1 LTARAGTGE
10 HHPNTRE
17 GQAMRRRSLLGL
29 AASLPFIRTAAAQ
42 GTDYPSRPVRVLV
55 GFPPGG
61 GVDLT
66 ARPLLAKVQE
76 RLGSQFVV
84 ENRGGA
90 NGNIAMEAAARAAPD
105 GYTLFFGNGGN
116 LAINHALYANLSFDT
131 LRDFAP
137 IAQVVQ
143 VPLAVTVPAD
153 LPVRNVQEFIALARS
168 RPGQLNMGS
177 GGTGGLPHLAFE
189 LFRRQANIDVVHV
202 PYRGSAPA
210 LQDRIGGRVQIMI
223 DAFNLSRGAVEAGRV
238 RVIATTGRERMPA
251 LPDVPTVAEQGLPD
265 FVAIGWQDLGEN
277 PTLAPSVLTM
287 PLGDV
292 EEFDPVYAGILLRSL
307 RLAALTVVVCL
318 CLCYPAAFWV
328 SRLSGARKNLVLF
341 LVTLPFF
348 ANLIIRVYAWML
360 VLRPTGVLTRA
371 FDAVGLGAHAPDL
384 MFTEGA
390 VVIGLAYVLLPFMFL
405 PLYASIEKLDP
416 ALSQASS
423 DLGASPL
430 QGFLRVTLPLTTPGI
445 LGGSVL
451 VFIPAFGN
459 FVVPALMG
467 GAKVM
472 LVGNTIEQQFLAA
485 RNWPFGAA
493 LAMLV
498 LGIIL
503 VAMLAYA
510 WRFGRGDAVARP

>member
-1 LTARAGTGE
+1 
-10 HHPNTRE
+10 
-17 GQAMRRRSLLGL
+17 MRRRSLLGL
-29 AASLPFIRTAAAQ
+29 AAGLPLIRTAAAQ

-66 ARPLLAKVQE
+66 ARPLLAKLQE

-153 LPVRNVQEFIALARS
+153 LPVRTVQEFIALARS
-168 RPGQLNMGS
+168 RPGHLNMGS

-210 LQDRIGGRVQIMI
+210 LQDLIGGRVQIMI

-265 FVAIGWQDLGEN
+265 FVAIGWQGLV
-277 PTLAPSVLTM
+277 APVAT
-287 PLGDV
+287 
-292 EEFDPVYAGILLRSL
+292 
-307 RLAALTVVVCL
+307 
-318 CLCYPAAFWV
+318 PAAIRA
-328 SRLSGARKNLVLF
+328 RLEQAVEWAMRE
-341 LVTLPFF
+341 TDLPQ
-348 ANLIIRVYAWML
+348 
-360 VLRPTGVLTRA
+360 
-371 FDAVGLGAHAPDL
+371 
-384 MFTEGA
+384 
-390 VVIGLAYVLLPFMFL
+390 AY
-405 PLYASIEKLDP
+405 
-416 ALSQASS
+416 LSQGS
-423 DLGASPL
+423 
-430 QGFLRVTLPLTTPGI
+430 LPH
-445 LGGSVL
+445 
-451 VFIPAFGN
+451 FA
-459 FVVPALMG
+459 
-467 GAKVM
+467 
-472 LVGNTIEQQFLAA
+472 
-485 RNWPFGAA
+485 GAA
-493 LAMLV
+493 AFRRLIEEERTL
-498 LGIIL
+498 
-503 VAMLAYA
+503 
-510 WRFGRGDAVARP
+510 WARVVREGNIQPD

>member
-1 LTARAGTGE
+1 
-10 HHPNTRE
+10 
-17 GQAMRRRSLLGL
+17 MRRRSLLGL
-29 AASLPFIRTAAAQ
+29 AAGLPLIRTAAAQ

-66 ARPLLAKVQE
+66 ARPLLAKLQE

-153 LPVRNVQEFIALARS
+153 LPVRTVQEFIALARS

-210 LQDRIGGRVQIMI
+210 LQDLIGGRVQIMI

-265 FVAIGWQDLGEN
+265 FVAIGWQGLV
-277 PTLAPSVLTM
+277 A
-287 PLGDV
+287 
-292 EEFDPVYAGILLRSL
+292 
-307 RLAALTVVVCL
+307 
-318 CLCYPAAFWV
+318 PAATPAAIRA
-328 SRLSGARKNLVLF
+328 RLEQAVEWAMRE
-341 LVTLPFF
+341 TDLPRAYLDQGSLPHF
-348 ANLIIRVYAWML
+348 A
-360 VLRPTGVLTRA
+360 
-371 FDAVGLGAHAPDL
+371 
-384 MFTEGA
+384 
-390 VVIGLAYVLLPFMFL
+390 
-405 PLYASIEKLDP
+405 
-416 ALSQASS
+416 
-423 DLGASPL
+423 
-430 QGFLRVTLPLTTPGI
+430 
-445 LGGSVL
+445 
-451 VFIPAFGN
+451 
-459 FVVPALMG
+459 
-467 GAKVM
+467 
-472 LVGNTIEQQFLAA
+472 
-485 RNWPFGAA
+485 GAA
-493 LAMLV
+493 AFRRLIEEERAL
-498 LGIIL
+498 
-503 VAMLAYA
+503 
-510 WRFGRGDAVARP
+510 WARVVREGNIQPD

>member
-1 LTARAGTGE
+1 
-10 HHPNTRE
+10 
-17 GQAMRRRSLLGL
+17 MRRRSLLGL
-29 AASLPFIRTAAAQ
+29 AAGLPLIRTAAAQ

-66 ARPLLAKVQE
+66 ARPLLAKLQE

-153 LPVRNVQEFIALARS
+153 LPVRTVQEFIALARS

-210 LQDRIGGRVQIMI
+210 LQDLIGGRVQIMI

-265 FVAIGWQDLGEN
+265 FVAIGWQGLV
-277 PTLAPSVLTM
+277 APVAT
-287 PLGDV
+287 
-292 EEFDPVYAGILLRSL
+292 
-307 RLAALTVVVCL
+307 
-318 CLCYPAAFWV
+318 PAAIRA
-328 SRLSGARKNLVLF
+328 RLEQAVEWAMRE
-341 LVTLPFF
+341 TDLPQ
-348 ANLIIRVYAWML
+348 
-360 VLRPTGVLTRA
+360 
-371 FDAVGLGAHAPDL
+371 
-384 MFTEGA
+384 
-390 VVIGLAYVLLPFMFL
+390 AY
-405 PLYASIEKLDP
+405 
-416 ALSQASS
+416 LSQGS
-423 DLGASPL
+423 
-430 QGFLRVTLPLTTPGI
+430 LPH
-445 LGGSVL
+445 
-451 VFIPAFGN
+451 FA
-459 FVVPALMG
+459 
-467 GAKVM
+467 
-472 LVGNTIEQQFLAA
+472 
-485 RNWPFGAA
+485 GAA
-493 LAMLV
+493 AFRRLIEEERTL
-498 LGIIL
+498 
-503 VAMLAYA
+503 
-510 WRFGRGDAVARP
+510 WARVVREGNIQPD

>member
-1 LTARAGTGE
+1 
-10 HHPNTRE
+10 
-17 GQAMRRRSLLGL
+17 MRRRSLLGL
-29 AASLPFIRTAAAQ
+29 AATLPLIRTAAAQ

-66 ARPLLAKVQE
+66 ARPLLAKLQE

-210 LQDRIGGRVQIMI
+210 LQDLIGGRVQIMI

-265 FVAIGWQDLGEN
+265 FVAIGWQGLV
-277 PTLAPSVLTM
+277 A
-287 PLGDV
+287 
-292 EEFDPVYAGILLRSL
+292 
-307 RLAALTVVVCL
+307 
-318 CLCYPAAFWV
+318 PAATPAAIRA
-328 SRLSGARKNLVLF
+328 RLEQAVEWAMRETDLPRAYLDQGSLPHFAGATAFRRLIEEER
-341 LVTLPFF
+341 TLW
-348 ANLIIRVYAWML
+348 ARV
-360 VLRPTGVLTRA
+360 VREGNIQ
-371 FDAVGLGAHAPDL
+371 PD
-384 MFTEGA
+384 
-390 VVIGLAYVLLPFMFL
+390 
-405 PLYASIEKLDP
+405 
-416 ALSQASS
+416 
-423 DLGASPL
+423 
-430 QGFLRVTLPLTTPGI
+430 
-445 LGGSVL
+445 
-451 VFIPAFGN
+451 
-459 FVVPALMG
+459 
-467 GAKVM
+467 
-472 LVGNTIEQQFLAA
+472 
-485 RNWPFGAA
+485 
-493 LAMLV
+493 
-498 LGIIL
+498 
-503 VAMLAYA
+503 
-510 WRFGRGDAVARP
+510 

>member
-1 LTARAGTGE
+1 
-10 HHPNTRE
+10 
-17 GQAMRRRSLLGL
+17 MRRRSLLGL
-29 AASLPFIRTAAAQ
+29 AASLPLIRTAVAQ

-66 ARPLLAKVQE
+66 ARPLLAKLQE

-90 NGNIAMEAAARAAPD
+90 NGNIAMEATARAAPD

-143 VPLAVTVPAD
+143 VPLAVTVPAE
-153 LPVRNVQEFIALARS
+153 LPVRTVQEFIALARS

-210 LQDRIGGRVQIMI
+210 LQDLIGGRVHIMI

-265 FVAIGWQDLGEN
+265 FVAIGWQGLV
-277 PTLAPSVLTM
+277 A
-287 PLGDV
+287 
-292 EEFDPVYAGILLRSL
+292 
-307 RLAALTVVVCL
+307 
-318 CLCYPAAFWV
+318 PAATPAAIRA
-328 SRLSGARKNLVLF
+328 RLEQAVEWAMRE
-341 LVTLPFF
+341 TDLPQTYLGQGSLPHF
-348 ANLIIRVYAWML
+348 A
-360 VLRPTGVLTRA
+360 
-371 FDAVGLGAHAPDL
+371 
-384 MFTEGA
+384 
-390 VVIGLAYVLLPFMFL
+390 
-405 PLYASIEKLDP
+405 
-416 ALSQASS
+416 
-423 DLGASPL
+423 
-430 QGFLRVTLPLTTPGI
+430 
-445 LGGSVL
+445 
-451 VFIPAFGN
+451 
-459 FVVPALMG
+459 
-467 GAKVM
+467 
-472 LVGNTIEQQFLAA
+472 
-485 RNWPFGAA
+485 GAA
-493 LAMLV
+493 AFRRLIEEERTL
-498 LGIIL
+498 
-503 VAMLAYA
+503 
-510 WRFGRGDAVARP
+510 WARVVREGNIQPD

>member
-1 LTARAGTGE
+1 
-10 HHPNTRE
+10 
-17 GQAMRRRSLLGL
+17 MRRRALLGL
-29 AASLPFIRTAAAQ
+29 AAALPLIRTAAAQ

-66 ARPLLAKVQE
+66 ARPLLAKLQE

-116 LAINHALYANLSFDT
+116 LAINHALYANLPFDT

-210 LQDRIGGRVQIMI
+210 LQDLIGGRVQIMI

-238 RVIATTGRERMPA
+238 RVIATTGRDRMPA
-251 LPDVPTVAEQGLPD
+251 LPDVPTVAEQGLRD
-265 FVAIGWQDLGEN
+265 FVAIGWQGLV
-277 PTLAPSVLTM
+277 A
-287 PLGDV
+287 
-292 EEFDPVYAGILLRSL
+292 
-307 RLAALTVVVCL
+307 
-318 CLCYPAAFWV
+318 PAATPV
-328 SRLSGARKNLVLF
+328 PVRARLEQAAAWAMRE
-341 LVTLPFF
+341 TDLPQAYLAQGSLPHF
-348 ANLIIRVYAWML
+348 A
-360 VLRPTGVLTRA
+360 
-371 FDAVGLGAHAPDL
+371 
-384 MFTEGA
+384 
-390 VVIGLAYVLLPFMFL
+390 
-405 PLYASIEKLDP
+405 
-416 ALSQASS
+416 
-423 DLGASPL
+423 
-430 QGFLRVTLPLTTPGI
+430 
-445 LGGSVL
+445 
-451 VFIPAFGN
+451 
-459 FVVPALMG
+459 
-467 GAKVM
+467 
-472 LVGNTIEQQFLAA
+472 
-485 RNWPFGAA
+485 GAA
-493 LAMLV
+493 EFRRLIEEERTL
-498 LGIIL
+498 
-503 VAMLAYA
+503 
-510 WRFGRGDAVARP
+510 WARVVREGNIQPD

>member
-1 LTARAGTGE
+1 
-10 HHPNTRE
+10 
-17 GQAMRRRSLLGL
+17 MRRRSLLGL
-29 AASLPFIRTAAAQ
+29 AAGLPLIRTAAAQ

-66 ARPLLAKVQE
+66 ARPLLAKLQE

-90 NGNIAMEAAARAAPD
+90 NGNIAMEATARAAPD

-153 LPVRNVQEFIALARS
+153 LPVRTVQEFIALARS

-210 LQDRIGGRVQIMI
+210 LQDLIGGRVQIMI

-265 FVAIGWQDLGEN
+265 FVAIGWQGLV
-277 PTLAPSVLTM
+277 A
-287 PLGDV
+287 
-292 EEFDPVYAGILLRSL
+292 
-307 RLAALTVVVCL
+307 
-318 CLCYPAAFWV
+318 PAATPAAIRA
-328 SRLSGARKNLVLF
+328 RLEQAVEWAMRE
-341 LVTLPFF
+341 TDLPRAYLDQGSLPHF
-348 ANLIIRVYAWML
+348 A
-360 VLRPTGVLTRA
+360 
-371 FDAVGLGAHAPDL
+371 
-384 MFTEGA
+384 
-390 VVIGLAYVLLPFMFL
+390 
-405 PLYASIEKLDP
+405 
-416 ALSQASS
+416 
-423 DLGASPL
+423 
-430 QGFLRVTLPLTTPGI
+430 
-445 LGGSVL
+445 
-451 VFIPAFGN
+451 
-459 FVVPALMG
+459 
-467 GAKVM
+467 
-472 LVGNTIEQQFLAA
+472 
-485 RNWPFGAA
+485 GAA
-493 LAMLV
+493 AFRRLIDEERTL
-498 LGIIL
+498 
-503 VAMLAYA
+503 
-510 WRFGRGDAVARP
+510 WARVVREGNIQPD

>member
-1 LTARAGTGE
+1 
-10 HHPNTRE
+10 
-17 GQAMRRRSLLGL
+17 MRRRSVLGL
-29 AASLPFIRTAAAQ
+29 AAGLPLIRTAAAQ

-66 ARPLLAKVQE
+66 ARPLLAKLQE

-153 LPVRNVQEFIALARS
+153 LPVRTVQEFIALARS
-168 RPGQLNMGS
+168 RPGHLNMGS

-210 LQDRIGGRVQIMI
+210 LQDLIGGRGQIMI

-265 FVAIGWQDLGEN
+265 FVAIGWQGLV
-277 PTLAPSVLTM
+277 APVAT
-287 PLGDV
+287 
-292 EEFDPVYAGILLRSL
+292 
-307 RLAALTVVVCL
+307 
-318 CLCYPAAFWV
+318 PAAIRA
-328 SRLSGARKNLVLF
+328 RLEQAVEWAMRE
-341 LVTLPFF
+341 TDLPQ
-348 ANLIIRVYAWML
+348 
-360 VLRPTGVLTRA
+360 
-371 FDAVGLGAHAPDL
+371 
-384 MFTEGA
+384 
-390 VVIGLAYVLLPFMFL
+390 AY
-405 PLYASIEKLDP
+405 
-416 ALSQASS
+416 LSQGS
-423 DLGASPL
+423 
-430 QGFLRVTLPLTTPGI
+430 LPH
-445 LGGSVL
+445 
-451 VFIPAFGN
+451 FA
-459 FVVPALMG
+459 
-467 GAKVM
+467 
-472 LVGNTIEQQFLAA
+472 
-485 RNWPFGAA
+485 GAA
-493 LAMLV
+493 AFRRLIEEERTL
-498 LGIIL
+498 
-503 VAMLAYA
+503 
-510 WRFGRGDAVARP
+510 WARVVREGNIQPD

>member
-1 LTARAGTGE
+1 
-10 HHPNTRE
+10 
-17 GQAMRRRSLLGL
+17 MRRRSLLGL
-29 AASLPFIRTAAAQ
+29 AASLPLIRTAAAQ

-66 ARPLLAKVQE
+66 ARPLLAKLQE

-153 LPVRNVQEFIALARS
+153 LPVRTVQEFIALARS
-168 RPGQLNMGS
+168 RPGHLNMGS

-210 LQDRIGGRVQIMI
+210 LQDLIGGRVQIMI

-265 FVAIGWQDLGEN
+265 FVAIGWQGLV
-277 PTLAPSVLTM
+277 APVAT
-287 PLGDV
+287 
-292 EEFDPVYAGILLRSL
+292 
-307 RLAALTVVVCL
+307 
-318 CLCYPAAFWV
+318 PAAIRA
-328 SRLSGARKNLVLF
+328 RLEQAVEWAMRE
-341 LVTLPFF
+341 TDLPQ
-348 ANLIIRVYAWML
+348 
-360 VLRPTGVLTRA
+360 
-371 FDAVGLGAHAPDL
+371 
-384 MFTEGA
+384 
-390 VVIGLAYVLLPFMFL
+390 AY
-405 PLYASIEKLDP
+405 
-416 ALSQASS
+416 LSQGS
-423 DLGASPL
+423 
-430 QGFLRVTLPLTTPGI
+430 LPH
-445 LGGSVL
+445 
-451 VFIPAFGN
+451 FA
-459 FVVPALMG
+459 
-467 GAKVM
+467 
-472 LVGNTIEQQFLAA
+472 
-485 RNWPFGAA
+485 GAA
-493 LAMLV
+493 AFRRLIEEERTL
-498 LGIIL
+498 
-503 VAMLAYA
+503 
-510 WRFGRGDAVARP
+510 WARVVREGNIQPD

>member
-1 LTARAGTGE
+1 
-10 HHPNTRE
+10 
-17 GQAMRRRSLLGL
+17 
-29 AASLPFIRTAAAQ
+29 
-42 GTDYPSRPVRVLV
+42 VLV

-66 ARPLLAKVQE
+66 ARPLLAKLQE

-153 LPVRNVQEFIALARS
+153 LPVRTVQEFIALARS
-168 RPGQLNMGS
+168 RPGHLNMGS

-210 LQDRIGGRVQIMI
+210 LQDLIGGRVQIMI

-265 FVAIGWQDLGEN
+265 FVAIGWQGLV
-277 PTLAPSVLTM
+277 APVAT
-287 PLGDV
+287 
-292 EEFDPVYAGILLRSL
+292 
-307 RLAALTVVVCL
+307 
-318 CLCYPAAFWV
+318 PAAIRA
-328 SRLSGARKNLVLF
+328 RLEQAVEWAMRE
-341 LVTLPFF
+341 TDLPQ
-348 ANLIIRVYAWML
+348 
-360 VLRPTGVLTRA
+360 
-371 FDAVGLGAHAPDL
+371 
-384 MFTEGA
+384 
-390 VVIGLAYVLLPFMFL
+390 AY
-405 PLYASIEKLDP
+405 
-416 ALSQASS
+416 LSQGS
-423 DLGASPL
+423 
-430 QGFLRVTLPLTTPGI
+430 LPH
-445 LGGSVL
+445 
-451 VFIPAFGN
+451 FA
-459 FVVPALMG
+459 
-467 GAKVM
+467 
-472 LVGNTIEQQFLAA
+472 
-485 RNWPFGAA
+485 GAA
-493 LAMLV
+493 AFRRLIEEERTL
-498 LGIIL
+498 
-503 VAMLAYA
+503 
-510 WRFGRGDAVARP
+510 WARVVREGNIQPD

>member
-1 LTARAGTGE
+1 
-10 HHPNTRE
+10 
-17 GQAMRRRSLLGL
+17 MRRRSLLGL
-29 AASLPFIRTAAAQ
+29 AAGLPLIRTAAAQ

-66 ARPLLAKVQE
+66 ARPLLAKLQE

-153 LPVRNVQEFIALARS
+153 FPVRTVQEFIALARS
-168 RPGQLNMGS
+168 RPGHLNMGS

-210 LQDRIGGRVQIMI
+210 LQDLIGGRVQIMI

-265 FVAIGWQDLGEN
+265 FVAIGWQGLV
-277 PTLAPSVLTM
+277 APVAT
-287 PLGDV
+287 
-292 EEFDPVYAGILLRSL
+292 
-307 RLAALTVVVCL
+307 
-318 CLCYPAAFWV
+318 PAAIRA
-328 SRLSGARKNLVLF
+328 RLEQAVEWAMRE
-341 LVTLPFF
+341 TDLPQ
-348 ANLIIRVYAWML
+348 
-360 VLRPTGVLTRA
+360 
-371 FDAVGLGAHAPDL
+371 
-384 MFTEGA
+384 
-390 VVIGLAYVLLPFMFL
+390 AY
-405 PLYASIEKLDP
+405 
-416 ALSQASS
+416 LSQGS
-423 DLGASPL
+423 
-430 QGFLRVTLPLTTPGI
+430 LPH
-445 LGGSVL
+445 
-451 VFIPAFGN
+451 FA
-459 FVVPALMG
+459 
-467 GAKVM
+467 
-472 LVGNTIEQQFLAA
+472 
-485 RNWPFGAA
+485 GAA
-493 LAMLV
+493 AFRRLIEEERTL
-498 LGIIL
+498 
-503 VAMLAYA
+503 
-510 WRFGRGDAVARP
+510 WARVVREGNIQPD

>member
-1 LTARAGTGE
+1 
-10 HHPNTRE
+10 
-17 GQAMRRRSLLGL
+17 MRRRSLLGL
-29 AASLPFIRTAAAQ
+29 AASLPLIRTAAAQ

-66 ARPLLAKVQE
+66 ARPLLAKLQE

-153 LPVRNVQEFIALARS
+153 LPVRTVQEFIALARS

-210 LQDRIGGRVQIMI
+210 LQDLIGGRVQIMI

-265 FVAIGWQDLGEN
+265 FVAIGWQGLV
-277 PTLAPSVLTM
+277 APVAT
-287 PLGDV
+287 
-292 EEFDPVYAGILLRSL
+292 
-307 RLAALTVVVCL
+307 
-318 CLCYPAAFWV
+318 PAAIRA
-328 SRLSGARKNLVLF
+328 RLEQAVEWAMRE
-341 LVTLPFF
+341 TDLPQ
-348 ANLIIRVYAWML
+348 
-360 VLRPTGVLTRA
+360 
-371 FDAVGLGAHAPDL
+371 
-384 MFTEGA
+384 
-390 VVIGLAYVLLPFMFL
+390 AY
-405 PLYASIEKLDP
+405 
-416 ALSQASS
+416 LSQGS
-423 DLGASPL
+423 
-430 QGFLRVTLPLTTPGI
+430 LPH
-445 LGGSVL
+445 
-451 VFIPAFGN
+451 FA
-459 FVVPALMG
+459 
-467 GAKVM
+467 
-472 LVGNTIEQQFLAA
+472 
-485 RNWPFGAA
+485 GAA
-493 LAMLV
+493 AFRRLIEEERTL
-498 LGIIL
+498 
-503 VAMLAYA
+503 
-510 WRFGRGDAVARP
+510 WARVVREGNIQPD

>member
-1 LTARAGTGE
+1 MSPQASRRWALAGLLTPAT
-10 HHPNTRE
+10 
-17 GQAMRRRSLLGL
+17 LLLAVCFLVPLGIMATYSVLSPGL
-29 AASLPFIRTAAAQ
+29 YGGVEWEF
-42 GTDYPSRPVRVLV
+42 YPYNYGRVL
-55 GFPPGG
+55 
-61 GVDLT
+61 
-66 ARPLLAKVQE
+66 
-76 RLGSQFVV
+76 
-84 ENRGGA
+84 GA
-90 NGNIAMEAAARAAPD
+90 
-105 GYTLFFGNGGN
+105 
-116 LAINHALYANLSFDT
+116 
-131 LRDFAP
+131 
-137 IAQVVQ
+137 
-143 VPLAVTVPAD
+143 
-153 LPVRNVQEFIALARS
+153 PV
-168 RPGQLNMGS
+168 
-177 GGTGGLPHLAFE
+177 
-189 LFRRQANIDVVHV
+189 
-202 PYRGSAPA
+202 
-210 LQDRIGGRVQIMI
+210 
-223 DAFNLSRGAVEAGRV
+223 
-238 RVIATTGRERMPA
+238 
-251 LPDVPTVAEQGLPD
+251 
-265 FVAIGWQDLGEN
+265 
-277 PTLAPSVLTM
+277 
-287 PLGDV
+287 GDV

-328 SRLSGARKNLVLF
+328 SRLPGARKNLVLF

-348 ANLIIRVYAWML
+348 ANLIIRLYAWML

-416 ALSQASS
+416 ALSKASS

-430 QGFLRVTLPLTTPGI
+430 QGFVRVMLPLTTTGI

-503 VAMLAYA
+503 AAMLAYA

>member
-1 LTARAGTGE
+1 
-10 HHPNTRE
+10 
-17 GQAMRRRSLLGL
+17 MRRRSLLGL
-29 AASLPFIRTAAAQ
+29 AATLPLIRTAAAQ

-66 ARPLLAKVQE
+66 ARPLLAKLQE

-210 LQDRIGGRVQIMI
+210 LQDLIGGRVQIMI
-223 DAFNLSRGAVEAGRV
+223 DAFNLSRGAVDAGRV

-265 FVAIGWQDLGEN
+265 FVAIGWQGLV
-277 PTLAPSVLTM
+277 A
-287 PLGDV
+287 
-292 EEFDPVYAGILLRSL
+292 
-307 RLAALTVVVCL
+307 
-318 CLCYPAAFWV
+318 PAATPAAIRA
-328 SRLSGARKNLVLF
+328 RLEQAVEWAMRE
-341 LVTLPFF
+341 TDLPRAYLDQGSLPHF
-348 ANLIIRVYAWML
+348 A
-360 VLRPTGVLTRA
+360 
-371 FDAVGLGAHAPDL
+371 
-384 MFTEGA
+384 
-390 VVIGLAYVLLPFMFL
+390 
-405 PLYASIEKLDP
+405 
-416 ALSQASS
+416 
-423 DLGASPL
+423 
-430 QGFLRVTLPLTTPGI
+430 
-445 LGGSVL
+445 
-451 VFIPAFGN
+451 
-459 FVVPALMG
+459 
-467 GAKVM
+467 
-472 LVGNTIEQQFLAA
+472 
-485 RNWPFGAA
+485 GAA
-493 LAMLV
+493 AFRRLIEEERTL
-498 LGIIL
+498 
-503 VAMLAYA
+503 
-510 WRFGRGDAVARP
+510 WARVVREGNIQPD

>member
-1 LTARAGTGE
+1 
-10 HHPNTRE
+10 
-17 GQAMRRRSLLGL
+17 MRRRSLLGL
-29 AASLPFIRTAAAQ
+29 AATLPLIRTAAAQ

-66 ARPLLAKVQE
+66 ARPLLAKLQE

-143 VPLAVTVPAD
+143 VPLAVTVPAE

-210 LQDRIGGRVQIMI
+210 LQDLIGGRVQIMI

-265 FVAIGWQDLGEN
+265 FVAIGWQGLV
-277 PTLAPSVLTM
+277 A
-287 PLGDV
+287 
-292 EEFDPVYAGILLRSL
+292 
-307 RLAALTVVVCL
+307 
-318 CLCYPAAFWV
+318 PAATPAAIRA
-328 SRLSGARKNLVLF
+328 RLEQAVEWAMRE
-341 LVTLPFF
+341 TDLPRAYLDQGSLPHF
-348 ANLIIRVYAWML
+348 A
-360 VLRPTGVLTRA
+360 
-371 FDAVGLGAHAPDL
+371 
-384 MFTEGA
+384 
-390 VVIGLAYVLLPFMFL
+390 
-405 PLYASIEKLDP
+405 
-416 ALSQASS
+416 
-423 DLGASPL
+423 
-430 QGFLRVTLPLTTPGI
+430 
-445 LGGSVL
+445 
-451 VFIPAFGN
+451 
-459 FVVPALMG
+459 
-467 GAKVM
+467 
-472 LVGNTIEQQFLAA
+472 
-485 RNWPFGAA
+485 GAA
-493 LAMLV
+493 AFRRLIEEERTL
-498 LGIIL
+498 
-503 VAMLAYA
+503 
-510 WRFGRGDAVARP
+510 WARVVREGNIQPD

>member
-1 LTARAGTGE
+1 
-10 HHPNTRE
+10 
-17 GQAMRRRSLLGL
+17 MRRRSLLGL
-29 AASLPFIRTAAAQ
+29 AAGLPLIRTAAAQ

-66 ARPLLAKVQE
+66 ARPLLAKLQE

-210 LQDRIGGRVQIMI
+210 LQDLIGGRVQIMI

-265 FVAIGWQDLGEN
+265 FVAIGWQGLV
-277 PTLAPSVLTM
+277 APVAT
-287 PLGDV
+287 
-292 EEFDPVYAGILLRSL
+292 
-307 RLAALTVVVCL
+307 
-318 CLCYPAAFWV
+318 PAAIRA
-328 SRLSGARKNLVLF
+328 RLEQAVEWAMRE
-341 LVTLPFF
+341 TDLPQ
-348 ANLIIRVYAWML
+348 
-360 VLRPTGVLTRA
+360 
-371 FDAVGLGAHAPDL
+371 
-384 MFTEGA
+384 
-390 VVIGLAYVLLPFMFL
+390 AY
-405 PLYASIEKLDP
+405 
-416 ALSQASS
+416 LSQGS
-423 DLGASPL
+423 
-430 QGFLRVTLPLTTPGI
+430 LPH
-445 LGGSVL
+445 
-451 VFIPAFGN
+451 FA
-459 FVVPALMG
+459 
-467 GAKVM
+467 
-472 LVGNTIEQQFLAA
+472 
-485 RNWPFGAA
+485 GAA
-493 LAMLV
+493 AFRRLIEEERTL
-498 LGIIL
+498 
-503 VAMLAYA
+503 
-510 WRFGRGDAVARP
+510 WARVVREGNIQPD